1 MFLGGKFG
9 FLLKGGWTMNAKQ
22 PVAVPLH
29 HWINYPFRALHLT
42 RLSARLLPALIF
54 FSACAV
60 TSAQQAIKTGPE
72 VGSTL
77 PSFEALDQNGRLQ
90 NLQSILGP
98 KGALLVFYRSADW

>member
-1 MFLGGKFG
+1 MPSRQRTNDSGL
-9 FLLKGGWTMNAKQ
+9 AS
-22 PVAVPLH
+22 
-29 HWINYPFRALHLT
+29 HWT
-42 RLSARLLPALIF
+42 RLRTRLLPALIF

-77 PSFEALDQNGRLQ
+77 HAFEAPDQNGRPQ